1 MKDTVIAQII
11 EIAATCKAIQKVIL
25 FGSRAR
31 QDHLPQ
37 SDYDIAVFA
46 PAITEAEQSL
56 FLNKIEAIDTFHKI
70 DVICIKKRHKD
81 TKLYDNILRDG
92 VILMD
97 KFKTKLQNY
106 KNALSRLHESL
117 EEAKTSN
124 SLTVR
129 DGVIQRFEFT
139 AELAWKT
146 AREYLLTLEIT
157 GINNPKSVMS
167 EAFLNQ
173 LITDEAGWL
182 QILRDRNAT
191 SHIYDE
197 EDATEI
203 FRRIAAAHIRLFDEL
218 LHKLQAIS

>member
-1 MKDTVIAQII
+1 MNDTVIAQIK
-11 EIAATCKAIQKVIL
+11 EIAAKYKSIQKIVL

-31 QDHLPQ
+31 QDHTPQ

-46 PAITEAEQSL
+46 PVMTEAEWSL
-56 FLNKIEAIDTFHKI
+56 FLNEIENIDTFHKI
-70 DVICIKKRHKD
+70 DMVCIKERHKN
-81 TKLYDNILRDG
+81 TELYDNILRDG

-97 KFKTKLQNY
+97 KFTTKLQNY
-106 KNALSRLHESL
+106 QNALARLQESL

-157 GINNPKSVMS
+157 DINNPKNVMS
-167 EAFLNQ
+167 EAYHNQ
-173 LITDEAGWL
+173 LITDESGWL
-182 QILRDRNAT
+182 QILRDRNST

-197 EDATEI
+197 EEATEI
-203 FRRIAAAHIRLFDEL
+203 FHRIATAHIKLFDEL
-218 LHKLQAIS
+218 LNKLQAI